1 MLKSNLKVILA
12 ERDMKGKDL
21 AKILGV
27 SNVIVSKWVT
37 NKSNPTTEKLYEMAH
52 KLGVKVDDLYEYVP
66 DEETAE

>member
-37 NKSNPTTEKLYEMAH
+37 NKSNPTTEKLYEMAY
-52 KLGVKVDDLYEYVP
+52 KLDVKVDDLYEYIP